1 MKIGSTWML
10 IVDIPKFIHPCQVDP
25 IFIGCLMKGSN
36 SLLFHSFVF
45 RGAREKVGWFWFCDS
60 LKLGKTLSR

>member
-10 IVDIPKFIHPCQVDP
+10 IVDISKFIQPCQVDL

-36 SLLFHSFVF
+36 SLLFHSFF
-45 RGAREKVGWFWFCDS
+45 
-60 LKLGKTLSR
+60 LGEEGRRWGGFDFVTL